1 MEQYS
6 ESQNRT
12 PTTTNVFP
20 AATKSTPAVPAPEA
34 LEKGSSSTTPDPLA
48 VPHEKPVVPCDTPVV
63 TPPTTALQPV
73 ELEPSL
79 CRSTRVRK
87 KPDLY
92 GDRVE
97 S

>member
-1 MEQYS
+1 MEQYP

-20 AATKSTPAVPAPEA
+20 AATKPTPAVPAPDA
-34 LEKGSSSTTPDPLA
+34 LEKGSSLSTPDPLA
-48 VPHEKPVVPCDTPVV
+48 VPDEKPVVPCDTPVV

-73 ELEPSL
+73 EFEPSL
-79 CRSTRVRK
+79 RRSTRVRK
-87 KPDLY
+87 KPDFY